1 MRIKTEGDEEKQSL
15 TLRNEYLNNLDKDMD
30 GLLAKTNNHSSKKVV
45 QNNDKNKNK
54 NKKINNEKYPFKK
67 RDIIYTKNQ
76 NKDIKREQGKNIKK
90 EPNKTYRKLN
100 KTNKYSNIKNQFPNK
115 HMIGKSVNVR
125 KINYKNKENNF
136 IQQKNNFTNVIKSKF
151 HSKEKID
158 KNNIS
163 KKENIYTNNINNITN
178 ASNFNKKLKLKFNV
192 GLYNSTEQSQKKNNS
207 TAKKNL
213 KLTTFQTIETEKNNK
228 NYLDNLFN
236 IQSNIKKYKQ
246 QLKDIKFNDE
256 QKLKLRNTIDNASF
270 ENRKGHFKIKTD
282 ILSGEINKK
291 INKDNIKL
299 TKIYN
304 NRIDNKKNLINIID
318 NTDEDENRNQI
329 KQINVT
335 LNTDREQNIIKKI
348 NNEQINNPKTNR
360 DMPIKKKLMNLKYY
374 MNEIEQNQTFR
385 NERESLNK
393 HKHGLKSDIID
404 SFEKRKISNFNLK
417 KMLIN
422 DFNKKAKKDKKEN
435 ILILENLT
443 NDNIN
448 VNNLN
453 TIDNINRTEPNQI
466 IHITKKIIKKEPK
479 DNNYK
484 LSAER
489 NHVKRRISSK
499 ISSNKYVHLNSNN
512 LIKKQKI
519 NFNENKIIRQI
530 NNEKNL
536 NKTSND
542 FNYINY
548 SIMNQ
553 INSKYKN
560 IFDMN
565 LEQKSERKSKNI
577 EKKFIN
583 IERNK
588 NNKKI
593 LTNNDKKPCVTIKN
607 TVINLNIDTGI
618 IINPFDKN
626 EKIKSINSKKISN
639 YSISYERPNKN
650 NNNNYI
656 KNEKTISNI
665 SHHNTNEKPFQTI
678 NEHNKL
684 LTLNEEIN
692 SSNRKLGKNIRVFKE
707 RNQMKID
714 NSNIINSNRIPNK
727 SMNSKFKKHM
737 KYNSVKIDENMWNKL
752 NNKDSKNLYLKTNEN
767 FFKH

>member
-1 MRIKTEGDEEKQSL
+1 
-15 TLRNEYLNNLDKDMD
+15 
-30 GLLAKTNNHSSKKVV
+30 
-45 QNNDKNKNK
+45 
-54 NKKINNEKYPFKK
+54 
-67 RDIIYTKNQ
+67 
-76 NKDIKREQGKNIKK
+76 
-90 EPNKTYRKLN
+90 
-100 KTNKYSNIKNQFPNK
+100 
-115 HMIGKSVNVR
+115 
-125 KINYKNKENNF
+125 
-136 IQQKNNFTNVIKSKF
+136 
-151 HSKEKID
+151 
-158 KNNIS
+158 
-163 KKENIYTNNINNITN
+163 
-178 ASNFNKKLKLKFNV
+178 
-192 GLYNSTEQSQKKNNS
+192 
-207 TAKKNL
+207 
-213 KLTTFQTIETEKNNK
+213 
-228 NYLDNLFN
+228 
-236 IQSNIKKYKQ
+236 
-246 QLKDIKFNDE
+246 
-256 QKLKLRNTIDNASF
+256 
-270 ENRKGHFKIKTD
+270 
-282 ILSGEINKK
+282 
-291 INKDNIKL
+291 
-299 TKIYN
+299 
-304 NRIDNKKNLINIID
+304 
-318 NTDEDENRNQI
+318 
-329 KQINVT
+329 
-335 LNTDREQNIIKKI
+335 
-348 NNEQINNPKTNR
+348 
-360 DMPIKKKLMNLKYY
+360 MPIKKKLMNLKYY

-479 DNNYK
+479 NNNYK
-484 LSAER
+484 LSPER

-519 NFNENKIIRQI
+519 NFNENKIMSQI

-650 NNNNYI
+650 NNNYI